1 MTRSIRS
8 ESIRARPRR
17 VLDVVFV
24 ALVALALG
32 APSVTAAPRK
42 TAPEVHGEVHLT
54 IWSVDSDGPD
64 FQAIVS
70 GAIGDYGSAVTVLPD
85 GKVDPEHTSE
95 MELKLRRGTFRL
107 YIDGITTKFRA
118 QTIHEPIYRTTC
130 SDYFHVTDTVPV
142 VAGSGTGEYRAIS
155 GSFSS
160 TLTGSEDQKTT
171 PCGPSFTRQI
181 LILIGSGTV
190 SS

>member
-1 MTRSIRS
+1 MIRSIRS
-8 ESIRARPRR
+8 ESDRTGHRR
-17 VLDVVFV
+17 VLRVAFV
-24 ALVALALG
+24 ALIALVLG
-32 APSVTAAPRK
+32 APSVTAVARK
-42 TAPEVHGEVHLT
+42 TAPGVHGEVHLT

-70 GAIGDYGSAVTVLPD
+70 GAIGDYGTAVTVLPD
-85 GKVDPEHTSE
+85 GKVDPEHASE

-142 VAGSGTGEYRAIS
+142 VVGSGTGEYRGIS

-160 TLTGSEDQKTT
+160 TLMGSEDQKAP

-181 LILIGSGTV
+181 IILIGSGTV
-190 SS
+190 S